1 MTIRSAAGGTSR
13 RAFNRLALGAAAAA
27 AMPLPLSAQGK
38 RTIRLAHHVTTQ
50 SEQHAAAEAFAKKVA
65 EYSGG
70 SLAVQVLP
78 AAQMGGQ
85 REIIESV
92 SIGTL
97 EMGYGESGL
106 YANYVPQFG
115 IIALPYLYR
124 DFDHWTRV
132 VDGEVGAELAG
143 LLERQ
148 SGIRILN
155 WMTAGYRNTFLRTKP
170 VAKPAD
176 FRGVKI
182 RLPEAPV
189 FVRTFSALGAL
200 PTPIPAPEMYSALQ
214 TGVVDAMEG
223 SAEVGFT
230 FKIHEVTKFLS
241 KTRHI
246 LLDGSFAVNA
256 AFFNGLSAAEQAGA
270 DARRAGGRERAAR
283 PAFRARGDVAGA
295 ARGGEDAA
303 DQRRRPARLRRGARL
318 PAERVRGE
326 RQGDGASGEG
336 APDLRPAAAERSDA
350 PPSRRCGDAR
360 RQGRHGGGLR
370 RP

>member
-1 MTIRSAAGGTSR
+1 
-13 RAFNRLALGAAAAA
+13 
-27 AMPLPLSAQGK
+27 
-38 RTIRLAHHVTTQ
+38 
-50 SEQHAAAEAFAKKVA
+50 
-65 EYSGG
+65 
-70 SLAVQVLP
+70 VQILP

-106 YANYVPQFG
+106 YANYVPPFG
-115 IIALPYLYR
+115 IIALPYSYR
-124 DFDHWTRV
+124 DFEHWTRV

-143 LLERQ
+143 SLERQ

-189 FVRTFSALGAL
+189 FVRTFSTLGAL

-256 AFFNGLSAAEQAGA
+256 AFFNEFVRAERQALTAA
-270 DARRAGGRERAAR
+270 
-283 PAFRARGDVAGA
+283 
-295 ARGGEDAA
+295 
-303 DQRRRPARLRRGARL
+303 RRRPR
-318 PAERVRGE
+318 
-326 RQGDGASGEG
+326 ASS
-336 APDLRPAAAERSDA
+336 APSISRA
-350 PPSRRCGDAR
+350 RRCGWSGSR
-360 RQGRHGGGLR
+360 RRRRCRSTTPTCPPSPRPSPLCRANSRRAPRRRSFWGRCAGPERRAELR
-370 RP
+370 SNPLLVVRSLGTTGQVEGSCTASRPVLALDSGSPSTMLAHRCSRPGKGVE